1 MNNQGYLISPIYSS
15 WFFSKTKNDI
25 IEKDIHIN
33 INDYNAPVPELFEAQ
48 KEREESNDVDDKAD
62 QLQEDI
68 ENIDKIIEAFNYLAK
83 TRHTAPIV
91 HSSTGQVRARRMM
104 MVWIG
109 VKIYKRQI
117 EPINYC

>member
-1 MNNQGYLISPIYSS
+1 MNNQGFYFLQFIRLDSLAKLK
-15 WFFSKTKNDI
+15 WHNW
-25 IEKDIHIN
+25 KDIQIN
-33 INDYNAPVPELFEAQ
+33 INDYKAPVPELYEAQ
-48 KEREESNDVDDKAD
+48 KEHEESNEVDDKAD

-91 HSSTGQVRARRMM
+91 NSSTGQVRARRMM